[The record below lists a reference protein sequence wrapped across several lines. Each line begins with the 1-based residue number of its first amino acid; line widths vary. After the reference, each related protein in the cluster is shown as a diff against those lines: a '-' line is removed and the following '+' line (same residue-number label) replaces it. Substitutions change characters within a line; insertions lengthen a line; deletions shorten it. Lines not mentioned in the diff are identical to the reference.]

1 VVGHR
6 THLLEASWA
15 KVLDHLGEAVIVMD
29 EDRIL
34 RHVNDA
40 ARRLL
45 GYEEGHAVGSRCR
58 LTTRGVDCENAC
70 PLTFALQAG
79 LDRVEDFETV
89 YRNVDGQAV
98 RLRVTVIPMT
108 GSNGDFKG
116 AVEILR
122 PLDPDPGFFMCG
134 RSAAARAMRQRAAE
148 LARSRAHVLLAGP
161 APACRDV
168 ALALHRY
175 SGLAPELFRDWTGSW
190 DDIGPWPP
198 GTVYACGDDAESL
211 LRSSPPD
218 GWRLIVGAAR
228 RRPCDSGFE
237 LFELAELDKLESDL
251 ESMVTR
257 WVAELAPAVQ
267 MTPAALGELTRLAR
281 DGGLGELEG
290 VICEMGC
297 GSGGTVDAEDLPC
310 GQTSLLDELLQAEKP
325 MAALEERLLR
335 AALER
340 CDWRM
345 QEAAEKVGVSRVTL
359 WRKMKDLGIERP

>member
-1 VVGHR
+1 
-6 THLLEASWA
+6 
-15 KVLDHLGEAVIVMD
+15 MD

-34 RHVNDA
+34 RHVNSA

-70 PLTFALQAG
+70 PLTFALEAG
-79 LDRVEDFETV
+79 LERVEDFETV
-89 YRNVDGQAV
+89 YRNVDGGAV

-122 PLDPDPGFFMCG
+122 PLEPDPGFFMCG
-134 RSAAARAMRQRAAE
+134 RSAAARSMRQRAAE
-148 LARSRAHVLLAGP
+148 LARSRAHVALVGQ

-168 ALALHRY
+168 AHALHRY
-175 SGLAPELFRDWTGSW
+175 SGLAPELFRDWSGSW
-190 DDIGPWPP
+190 DEIGPWPP
-198 GTVYACGDDAESL
+198 GSVYAYGDDADSL
-211 LRSSPPD
+211 LGSSRPE

-228 RRPCDSGFE
+228 RRSPESGFE
-237 LFELAELDKLESDL
+237 LFELPELGQLESDL

-267 MTPAALGELTRLAR
+267 VTSAALAELTRLAM
-281 DGGLGELEG
+281 DGGLDELET
-290 VICEMGC
+290 VICEIGC
-297 GSGGTVDAEDLPC
+297 GSGGTVDAGDLPC
-310 GQTSLLDELLQAEKP
+310 RQTSLLDELLQTENP

-335 AALER
+335 AVLER

-345 QEAAEKVGVSRVTL
+345 QDAAEKVGVSRVTL